1 MANSGRYRVEG
12 LTREYEPGLDGIF
25 SASIQRAP
33 RRMIANDHPIMRVG
47 LRLAV
52 RRERD
57 MEIVRETRGTRETIE
72 EFQRLLPDVI
82 ILDLDSL
89 NRRGPDTVQGIRH
102 WSQAASTIVVSA
114 KSRISRNRRSRIFSP
129 NSTPTIDPARSS
141 WR

>member
-1 MANSGRYRVEG
+1 
-12 LTREYEPGLDGIF
+12 
-25 SASIQRAP
+25 
-33 RRMIANDHPIMRVG
+33 MIANDHPIMRVG

-114 KSRISRNRRSRIFSP
+114 KSWMSRNRRSKVASRIFSP
-129 NSTPTIDPARSS
+129 NSTPTIDPTRSS

>member
-1 MANSGRYRVEG
+1 
-12 LTREYEPGLDGIF
+12 
-25 SASIQRAP
+25 
-33 RRMIANDHPIMRVG
+33 MIANDHPIMRVG

-52 RRERD
+52 RRQRD
-57 MEIVRETRGTRETIE
+57 MEIVRETIE

-114 KSRISRNRRSRIFSP
+114 KS
-129 NSTPTIDPARSS
+129 
-141 WR
+141 

>member
-1 MANSGRYRVEG
+1 VNKGGPAKIKVM
-12 LTREYEPGLDGIF
+12 
-25 SASIQRAP
+25 
-33 RRMIANDHPIMRVG
+33 MANDHPIMRVG

-57 MEIVRETRGTRETIE
+57 MEIVRETIE

-114 KSRISRNRRSRIFSP
+114 KS
-129 NSTPTIDPARSS
+129 
-141 WR
+141 